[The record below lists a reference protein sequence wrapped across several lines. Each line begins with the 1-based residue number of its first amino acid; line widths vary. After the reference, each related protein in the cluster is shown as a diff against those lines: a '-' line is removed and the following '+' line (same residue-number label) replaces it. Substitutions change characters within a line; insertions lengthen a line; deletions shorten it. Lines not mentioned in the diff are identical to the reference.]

1 MVSEQHTKISGYR
14 DLTEHEISLIN
25 RVKAFEVEVAFLV
38 NELDVLAQQSGDPA
52 AGRWV
57 SLART
62 HLETGFMFAVKA
74 VARPDGGL
82 GRK

>member
-1 MVSEQHTKISGYR
+1 MVDNQKKISGYR
-14 DLTEHEISLIN
+14 DLSEDEISLMN
-25 RVKAFEVEVAFLV
+25 RIKAKEEMVDLLAEVEDATR
-38 NELDVLAQQSGDPA
+38 AAGDHE
-52 AGRWV
+52 AGRWA

>member
-1 MVSEQHTKISGYR
+1 MVDNQHRLVKGYR
-14 DLTEHEISLIN
+14 DLSEDEIAAMNDVKSLET
-25 RVKAFEVEVAFLV
+25 AVAEMLFG
-38 NELDVLAQQSGDPA
+38 LDALANGDPA

-62 HLETGFMFAVKA
+62 NLETGFMYAVKS

-82 GRK
+82 GRKG

>member
-14 DLTEHEISLIN
+14 DLTEDEISMMN
-25 RVKAFEVEVAFLV
+25 RIKAFEREAADLLK
-38 NELDVLAQQSGDPA
+38 ELDAAASGDPT
-52 AGRWV
+52 AGRWA

-62 HLETGFMFAVKA
+62 NLETGFMYAVKS
-74 VARPDGGL
+74 VAKPDGGL

>member
-1 MVSEQHTKISGYR
+1 MVDNQHQKIAGYR
-14 DLTEHEISLIN
+14 DLSEDEISLMN
-25 RVKAFEVEVAFLV
+25 RIKAHERETADLLA
-38 NELDVLAQQSGDPA
+38 ELDGHAAGDPA
-52 AGRWV
+52 AGRWA

-62 HLETGFMFAVKA
+62 NLETGFMYAVKS

>member
-1 MVSEQHTKISGYR
+1 LVDNQHKRISGYR
-14 DLTEHEISLIN
+14 DLSEDEIALMN
-25 RVKAFEVEVAFLV
+25 RVKAKEAEMVDLLAEVEDATR
-38 NELDVLAQQSGDPA
+38 AAGDHE
-52 AGRWV
+52 AGRWA

-74 VARPDGGL
+74 IARPDGGL